1 MDLNIPPPMSPA
13 PELQLEQELAACSIC
28 LDSVLAASPGTRS
41 VATLQCGHTF
51 HLDCIGS
58 AFNAKGIM
66 QCPNCRH
73 TENGNWLTA
82 NELQPSTDSD
92 SHFAAVTRETF
103 QVISGPL
110 QGYNIN
116 RIRISSTSMEA
127 HQLLSN
133 LQPTVDGSN
142 LLNSVF
148 RNFELQ
154 SSSYHTTGME
164 GEPTAA
170 DLSNTQV
177 FDESEPRNSE
187 IEQNHLGATPMVD
200 FVNRP
205 TAPFGF
211 ELPRYD
217 GSSQQR
223 HSTQPTPGSGS
234 SSVTPLRTSP
244 AVTSRDHGRHR
255 LMRGHVQQT
264 VPQPATRSRPYTDP
278 ISRRNVRPRAASI
291 ASSIAASR
299 AEDREPH
306 DIYRAARAANL
317 QNMVHNQQET
327 ASRRA
332 DQPNNL
338 FGQWRSTAEPGTGSS
353 QHNQENSGFPS
364 GSTSELPP
372 EFRSENGYY
381 QSGPSNW
388 RNPFL

>member
-1 MDLNIPPPMSPA
+1 MDLNIPPPMSPEPE
-13 PELQLEQELAACSIC
+13 PELEPAACSIC

-92 SHFAAVTRETF
+92 SHFAAVTRETY
-103 QVISGPL
+103 QVISGP
-110 QGYNIN
+110 GYNIN
-116 RIRISSTSMEA
+116 RIRIRSMTMEA
-127 HQLLSN
+127 HQLLSD
-133 LQPTVDGSN
+133 LLQQPTIDGSIP
-142 LLNSVF
+142 LNSVF
-148 RNFELQ
+148 RNPELQ
-154 SSSYHTTGME
+154 SGSYRTTGME
-164 GEPTAA
+164 GEPTA

-177 FDESEPRNSE
+177 FDGSEPRNSE
-187 IEQNHLGATPMVD
+187 IEQYHLGATPMVD
-200 FVNRP
+200 FVNHP

-217 GSSQQR
+217 GSSQR

-234 SSVTPLRTSP
+234 SSVAPLRTSSP
-244 AVTSRDHGRHR
+244 TVTSRDHGRHR

-264 VPQPATRSRPYTDP
+264 APQLATRSRPYTDP

-291 ASSIAASR
+291 ASSIAAYR

-306 DIYRAARAANL
+306 DIYRARATNL
-317 QNMVHNQQET
+317 ENIIHNQQET

-332 DQPNNL
+332 DQLHYL
-338 FGQWRSTAEPGTGSS
+338 FGQWRSSAEPGTGSS
-353 QHNQENSGFPS
+353 QHNQENNGSSFPS

-372 EFRSENGYY
+372 EFRSENSYL
-381 QSGPSNW
+381 SAPSNW